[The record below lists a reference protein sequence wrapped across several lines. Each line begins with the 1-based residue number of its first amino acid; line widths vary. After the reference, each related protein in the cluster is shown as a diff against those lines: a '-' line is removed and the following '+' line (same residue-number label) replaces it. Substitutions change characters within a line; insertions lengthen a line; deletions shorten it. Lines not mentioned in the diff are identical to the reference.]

1 MKTDLP
7 SLKYLFNVS
16 LKLRELL
23 TNTFLWLSRTCT
35 EGGETEVSS
44 YQGYL
49 STRLILAS
57 IFARSLVPRPEKVSF
72 SSFFSGL
79 EMRLLCTHA
88 KSISVKYTCTV
99 THSTQ
104 QATAQQQIIC
114 GVCGQ
119 RSGHTILMY

>member
-35 EGGETEVSS
+35 EGGETEVSG
-44 YQGYL
+44 YQVFIYP
-49 STRLILAS
+49 
-57 IFARSLVPRPEKVSF
+57 FDFSF
-72 SSFFSGL
+72 NLCSFPCSQATKGFF
-79 EMRLLCTHA
+79 LLLLFGPGNEATLHHA

-119 RSGHTILMY
+119 RSGHTISTH